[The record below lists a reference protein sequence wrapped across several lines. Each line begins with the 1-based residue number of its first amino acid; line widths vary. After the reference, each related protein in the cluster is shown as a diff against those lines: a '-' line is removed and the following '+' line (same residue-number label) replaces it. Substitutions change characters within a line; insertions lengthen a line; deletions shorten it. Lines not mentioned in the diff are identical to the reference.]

1 VKGHE
6 FGLKAQHQNLMHGGN
21 EAMTKQRIGVL
32 VVSLL
37 LTVVGMAQT
46 PSATQTG
53 MGKKGAGSVHGAVV
67 LPGSEQWTDIPAAA
81 LVGTPSVEMGGTV
94 KIAVLQ
100 GDPAAA
106 GRPYTLRLS
115 CTDGT
120 KIAPHWHPTTENVT
134 VIKGMFL
141 LGMGAKWN
149 DAAMKEIP
157 VGGFASAPAQ
167 MRHYAQC
174 KGDGVLQVNGI
185 APFVVNFVGPDDPG
199 PAKKTK

>member
-1 VKGHE
+1 
-6 FGLKAQHQNLMHGGN
+6 MR
-21 EAMTKQRIGVL
+21 KQGIGVL
-32 VVSLL
+32 VVCVL
-37 LTVVGMAQT
+37 LTAAGVAQT
-46 PSATQTG
+46 PPAKQTASA
-53 MGKKGAGSVHGAVV
+53 KKTSGGAGGGVV
-67 LPGSEQWTDIPAAA
+67 SMPGSEQWMDIPAAA
-81 LVGTPSVEMGGTV
+81 LVGTPSVEMGGTM

-100 GDPAAA
+100 GDPMTA
-106 GRPYTLRLS
+106 GRSYTLRLS

-134 VIKGMFL
+134 VIKGTFL
-141 LGMGAKWN
+141 LGMGAKWD

-185 APFVVNFVGPDDPG
+185 APFLVNFVGPDDAR
-199 PAKKTK
+199 PAKKM

>member
-1 VKGHE
+1 
-6 FGLKAQHQNLMHGGN
+6 
-21 EAMTKQRIGVL
+21 MTKQRVGVPA
-32 VVSLL
+32 VCLL
-37 LTVVGMAQT
+37 LA
-46 PSATQTG
+46 AAG
-53 MGKKGAGSVHGAVV
+53 MGQAPPKKQMAAEKKGGAGAGSALVM
-67 LPGSEQWTDIPAAA
+67 PGSEQWMDVPAAA

-100 GDPAAA
+100 GDPMTA
-106 GRPYTLRLS
+106 GRSYTLRLS

-134 VIKGMFL
+134 VIKGTFL
-141 LGMGAKWN
+141 LGMGPKWD

-157 VGGFASAPAQ
+157 VGGFASASAQ

-174 KGDGVLQVNGI
+174 KGDGVVQVNGI

-199 PAKKTK
+199 PMKKAN